1 MIFIFDLDDTLY
13 DERQY
18 VESGFQAV
26 ADMAQ
31 QRWGLNKTQ
40 SFARLID
47 LLDSQ
52 GRGRIFDDWLAAHSL
67 ANKGNIQACV
77 RSYRLHKPS
86 LKMPEAHL
94 ALLNELPKPLYLVTD
109 GHKIVQQNK
118 VDALGIGPLFKRVF
132 ITHRFGIEHAK
143 PSTHCFELI
152 KKAEGCD
159 WQDMLYIG
167 DNPAK
172 DFVNLNKLGMQTV
185 RVLTGVHKHAKVN
198 AEYDGQLCL
207 PSLTRLRQTSL
218 MEQQPYT
225 QAVLSKQSVRSRV

>member
-31 QRWGLNKTQ
+31 QRWGLDKTQ
-40 SFARLID
+40 SFARLIN

-77 RSYRLHKPS
+77 RSYRRHKPS

-132 ITHRFGIEHAK
+132 ITHRFGIQHAK

-185 RVLTGVHKHAKVN
+185 RVLTGVHRDVQVPPAVDATN
-198 AEYDGQLCL
+198 TIQTLVGLSPTLEESA
-207 PSLTRLRQTSL
+207 SRLS
-218 MEQQPYT
+218 PN
-225 QAVLSKQSVRSRV
+225 S